1 MRPHPLNPN
10 SSAPPRL
17 TWLGHSTALL
27 EIAGKS
33 LLTDPLLRGRVAHLL
48 RLLPPPEPPPGADA
62 LLISH
67 AHHDHLDP
75 GSLRLLGRSTP
86 IVVPRG
92 AAGLLRRRGFRD
104 LTELEAGEETEV
116 GGVRIRATQAVH
128 RPGRGPLGARSPALG
143 YLIAREPGDA
153 DHWHAY
159 FAGDT
164 DLFDGMERL
173 AGRLDLALLPVSGW
187 GSRVGAGH
195 LDPPRAAE
203 AARRLA
209 PRLAVP
215 IHWGTLAPWS
225 GRAAPDA
232 APALEFEREVA
243 KLARSVEVR
252 VLEPGESCE
261 F

>member
-1 MRPHPLNPN
+1 M
-10 SSAPPRL
+10 
-17 TWLGHSTALL
+17 
-27 EIAGKS
+27 
-33 LLTDPLLRGRVAHLL
+33 
-48 RLLPPPEPPPGADA
+48 
-62 LLISH
+62 LISH

-75 GSLRLLGRSTP
+75 SSLRLLGRSTP

-104 LTELEAGEETEV
+104 LAELEAGEEADV

-128 RPGRGPLGARSPALG
+128 RGGRGPFGARSPALG

-164 DLFDGMERL
+164 DLFDGMRRL
-173 AGRLDLALLPVSGW
+173 AGRLDLALLPVAGW

-195 LDPPRAAE
+195 LDPSRAAE

-225 GRAAPDA
+225 GRAAPNP

-243 KLARSVEVR
+243 KLARAVEVR
-252 VLEPGESCE
+252 VLAPGESCK

>member
-1 MRPHPLNPN
+1 MRHSPKPD
-10 SSAPPRL
+10 SSARRL

-27 EIAGKS
+27 EVAGRR
-33 LLTDPLLRGRVAHLL
+33 LLTDPLLRGRVAHLR
-48 RLLPPPEPPPGADA
+48 RLSPPPEPPPDVNAV
-62 LLISH
+62 LISH

-75 GSLRLLGRSTP
+75 SSLRLLGRSTP

-92 AAGLLRRRGFRD
+92 ATGLLRRRGFRD
-104 LTELEAGEETEV
+104 LIELEAGEEAEL
-116 GGVRIRATQAVH
+116 GGVRIRATPAVH
-128 RPGRGPLGARSPALG
+128 RAARGPFGARSPALG
-143 YLIAREPGDA
+143 YLIARTPGDE

-164 DLFDGMERL
+164 DLFDGMEHL
-173 AGRLDLALLPVSGW
+173 ADRLDLALLPVAGW

-203 AARRLA
+203 AARRLS

-225 GRAAPDA
+225 GRATPDA
-232 APALEFEREVA
+232 APARAFEREVA
-243 KLARSVEVR
+243 KVALSVEVR
-252 VLEPGESCE
+252 VLEPGGSCE